1 MYIENGPCQTIY
13 LRLKEGIRVIVR
25 KVINSC
31 WFFTLLAA
39 GAAAIVFQRYY
50 PWWATRTEAFRGAV
64 LGTFSGIAVGIVVFL
79 ASKYY
84 ESRVK
89 RYNALC
95 NMELILNNLLASL
108 SDNQHQ
114 IKKALATD
122 EITLVFQTPLVLTEQ
137 DLREIGRADLKNKLL
152 GVLIDCRKYNESVTH
167 ALKIFET
174 NIETFKAFEANQFA
188 RRSDIIRGILR
199 DFYRQL
205 KIKLKEIYEFGTV
218 IEKGIEDAVVDT
230 RFFVKRDR
238 LLPITLNPY
247 YDSKDLERWRTT
259 DMDRLRKEC
268 ARTAADDEKRR
279 KQREAE
285 TTA

>member
-1 MYIENGPCQTIY
+1 MN
-13 LRLKEGIRVIVR
+13 LRKL
-25 KVINSC
+25 INSW
-31 WFFTLLAA
+31 WFIMLMVGGATAVLL
-39 GAAAIVFQRYY
+39 QRYY
-50 PWWATRTEAFRGAV
+50 PWWTTRTEAFRGAV
-64 LGTFSGIAVGIVVFL
+64 LGAFFGIVVGVAVFL

-122 EITLVFQTPLVLTEQ
+122 EITLVFPTPLVLTEQ

-152 GVLIDCRKYNESVTH
+152 GVLIDCRKYNESLTH

-188 RRSDIIRGILR
+188 GRSNIIRGILK

-205 KIKLKEIYEFGTV
+205 KIKLKELYEFGTV

-259 DMDRLRKEC
+259 DMDRLKKEC

-279 KQREAE
+279 KQIEAE
-285 TTA
+285 TPA